1 MPLVMRMDLSSK
13 QGAIWV
19 GAECEPGVPIA
30 KLSSPASL
38 AGKNFAP
45 GEWASEDYFVEI
57 APNVDMTLVAAIL
70 VAYDEMDAAQMRK
83 KKEAPSTTFQDSPCG
98 RGARAVREKKAA
110 VEGSIIDLQR
120 FP

>member
-19 GAECEPGVPIA
+19 GAECETGVPIA

-45 GEWASEDYFVEI
+45 GEWASEDGGEPENNEHGGEWRRDYSKSAV
-57 APNVDMTLVAAIL
+57 MSSSRSS
-70 VAYDEMDAAQMRK
+70 YD
-83 KKEAPSTTFQDSPCG
+83 DSGLLLLTP
-98 RGARAVREKKAA
+98 
-110 VEGSIIDLQR
+110 GSITNDGGQSENR
-120 FP
+120 DR